1 MKKWILLSLLLSVL
15 TSYGQY
21 SYTYTDPC
29 TLVRKSI
36 YVPAGGG
43 VVVNYFDNQNT
54 FTSNDFSSG
63 VFDTWIQNVS
73 QQNSN
78 SPCESVTTAI
88 VNSITNITVANT
100 LTVVTNVI
108 SVTNVA
114 QSIATIGG
122 SMGSSMTATAGGV
135 TNSSQ
140 SEGSSTNQNS
150 KDEKKSNSNTN
161 SGTNSGSTGTS
172 STGNQNQGSQTTPSS
187 TGGTPTQPSTG
198 TPQQGGSTS
207 DTNQPASTGSPT
219 SESSVEG
226 SSGSGNSLANSLSN
240 AVDGG
245 SADGGSTSGGG
256 GKKSNSNTNSG
267 TNSGS
272 TGTSSTGNQG
282 QGSQTTPNPSGGT
295 PTGSSTGTP
304 QQGGSTTGSDQPTS
318 TGGSS
323 SESSVEGS
331 SGGGSNLVNSLSN
344 AVDGGSADGG
354 STSGGGGKKSNSAAK
369 SVGSLIASGDIVAIA
384 NTDQTQNFRFV
395 GSITHVNTR
404 GTRIKGV
411 LFNYTSGVNNLN
423 VTFYKSWVN
432 KSKKLNTVAAQSIM
446 MDFDKNFFSTT
457 TVLESYKVNNK
468 LTGMFGVNFTAG
480 KMGERSLLNMSAVAG
495 AHTTFKVNNRISTSL
510 LVLGVYSPFTQFYEG
525 KWWDA
530 GIIAVPF
537 NSWDLKI
544 TKTFK
549 FNVSFTGVYEVGQAF
564 LNYQILTGGKV
575 NF

>member
-1 MKKWILLSLLLSVL
+1 MNKWITLFLLFSAL

-21 SYTYTDPC
+21 TYTYTDPC
-29 TLVRKSI
+29 TLVQKSV

-43 VVVNYFDNQNT
+43 VVVNYFDNHST

-63 VFDTWIQNVS
+63 VFDNWIAQVS

-88 VNSITNITVANT
+88 VNGITNITVANT

-140 SEGSSTNQNS
+140 SEGGSTNQNS
-150 KDEKKSNSNTN
+150 KDDKKPNSNTPAGSN
-161 SGTNSGSTGTS
+161 SGTTGTG
-172 STGNQNQGSQTTPSS
+172 STGNQNQGSQTNPSTAGGTSSQPSS
-187 TGGTPTQPSTG
+187 GTS
-198 TPQQGGSTS
+198 QQGG
-207 DTNQPASTGSPT
+207 DTTGTDQPTSTGSPT
-219 SESSVEG
+219 SESSVEE
-226 SSGSGNSLANSLSN
+226 SSGGNNLANSLSN
-240 AVDGG
+240 SVDGG
-245 SADGGSTSGGG
+245 SADGGSSSGGASG
-256 GKKSNSNTNSG
+256 GKKKSNS
-267 TNSGS
+267 
-272 TGTSSTGNQG
+272 
-282 QGSQTTPNPSGGT
+282 
-295 PTGSSTGTP
+295 
-304 QQGGSTTGSDQPTS
+304 
-318 TGGSS
+318 
-323 SESSVEGS
+323 
-331 SGGGSNLVNSLSN
+331 
-344 AVDGGSADGG
+344 SA
-354 STSGGGGKKSNSAAK
+354 KN
-369 SVGSLIASGDIVAIA
+369 VGSLIASGDIVAIA

-395 GSITHVNTR
+395 GSITHANTR

-411 LFNYTSGVNNLN
+411 LFNFTSGVNNLN
-423 VTFYKSWVN
+423 VTFYKSWIN
-432 KSKKLNTVAAQSIM
+432 KSKKLNTVGAQSIM

-457 TVLESYKVNNK
+457 TVLESYKVSNK

-480 KMGERSLLNMSAVAG
+480 KMGERSLLNLSAVGG
-495 AHTTFKVNNRISTSL
+495 AHSSFKVNNRVSTSI

-530 GIIAVPF
+530 GIIVVPF

-549 FNVSFTGVYEVGQAF
+549 FNVSFTGVYEVGQQF
-564 LNYQILTGGKV
+564 LNYQILTGGKLT
-575 NF
+575 F

>member
-1 MKKWILLSLLLSVL
+1 MKKWISLFVFFTFIQASA
-15 TSYGQY
+15 QY

-29 TLVRKSI
+29 TLQSRSVF
-36 YVPAGGG
+36 VPAGGN
-43 VVVNYFDNQNT
+43 VVVNYFDNTNT
-54 FTSNDFSSG
+54 FNSNDFSSG
-63 VFDTWIQNVS
+63 VFDNWITLVS

-88 VNSITNITVANT
+88 VNSITNVTVANT

-114 QSIATIGG
+114 QSIATLGG

-140 SEGSSTNQNS
+140 SEGSSSNQTS
-150 KDEKKSNSNTN
+150 KDDKKSDSNTN
-161 SGTNSGSTGTS
+161 SGTNTESTGTS
-172 STGNQNQGSQTTPSS
+172 PTGNQNQGGQTTS
-187 TGGTPTQPSTG
+187 
-198 TPQQGGSTS
+198 
-207 DTNQPASTGSPT
+207 
-219 SESSVEG
+219 
-226 SSGSGNSLANSLSN
+226 
-240 AVDGG
+240 
-245 SADGGSTSGGG
+245 
-256 GKKSNSNTNSG
+256 
-267 TNSGS
+267 
-272 TGTSSTGNQG
+272 
-282 QGSQTTPNPSGGT
+282 NPSGGT
-295 PTGSSTGTP
+295 STGSSTGTP
-304 QQGGSTTGSDQPTS
+304 QQGGDTTNPNQPTS
-318 TGGSS
+318 TGSTT

-331 SGGGSNLVNSLSN
+331 SGGGSNLANSLSN
-344 AVDGGSADGG
+344 SVDGGSAEGG
-354 STSGGGGKKSNSAAK
+354 SSGGGGTSGGSKKSNAATK

-395 GSITHVNTR
+395 GSITHANTR

-423 VTFYKSWVN
+423 VTFYKSWIN
-432 KSKKLNTVAAQSIM
+432 KSKKLNTVSAQSFM

-457 TVLESYKVNNK
+457 TVLESYKVSNR

-480 KMGERSLLNMSAVAG
+480 KMGERALLNLSAVG
-495 AHTTFKVNNRISTSL
+495 GVHTSFKVTDRISTSV

-549 FNVSFTGVYEVGQAF
+549 FNISFTGVYEVGQAF

>member
-1 MKKWILLSLLLSVL
+1 MKKWILLFSLFSVL
-15 TSYGQY
+15 TSWGQ
-21 SYTYTDPC
+21 YTYTYKDPC
-29 TLVRKSI
+29 TLVSKSI

-43 VVVNYFDNQNT
+43 VMVSYFNNQST

-63 VFDTWIQNVS
+63 AFDNWIAQVS
-73 QQNSN
+73 QQNTN
-78 SPCESVTTAI
+78 SPCESVTAAI

-140 SEGSSTNQNS
+140 SEGGSTNQNS
-150 KDEKKSNSNTN
+150 KDDKKSDSNTPTGTN
-161 SGTNSGSTGTS
+161 SGTTGTS
-172 STGNQNQGSQTTPSS
+172 STGNQNQGGQTNPSS
-187 TGGTPTQPSTG
+187 SGGTPSQPSSG
-198 TPQQGGSTS
+198 TPQQGGETTS
-207 DTNQPASTGSPT
+207 PNQPTSTGSPT

-226 SSGSGNSLANSLSN
+226 SSGSSNNLANSLSN
-240 AVDGG
+240 SVDGG
-245 SADGGSTSGGG
+245 SADGGSSSGGG
-256 GKKSNSNTNSG
+256 G
-267 TNSGS
+267 
-272 TGTSSTGNQG
+272 TS
-282 QGSQTTPNPSGGT
+282 
-295 PTGSSTGTP
+295 
-304 QQGGSTTGSDQPTS
+304 
-318 TGGSS
+318 
-323 SESSVEGS
+323 
-331 SGGGSNLVNSLSN
+331 
-344 AVDGGSADGG
+344 
-354 STSGGGGKKSNSAAK
+354 GGGKKSNSAAK

-395 GSITHVNTR
+395 GSITHANTR

>member
-1 MKKWILLSLLLSVL
+1 MV
-15 TSYGQY
+15 SYF
-21 SYTYTDPC
+21 
-29 TLVRKSI
+29 
-36 YVPAGGG
+36 
-43 VVVNYFDNQNT
+43 NNQST

-63 VFDTWIQNVS
+63 AFDNWIAQVS
-73 QQNSN
+73 QQNTN
-78 SPCESVTTAI
+78 SPCESVTAAI

-140 SEGSSTNQNS
+140 SEGGSTNQNS
-150 KDEKKSNSNTN
+150 KNDKKSNSNT
-161 SGTNSGSTGTS
+161 STGTNTGTTGTG
-172 STGNQNQGSQTTPSS
+172 STGNQNQGGQTNPSS
-187 TGGTPTQPSTG
+187 TRGTPSQPSSG
-198 TPQQGGSTS
+198 TPQQGGET
-207 DTNQPASTGSPT
+207 TN
-219 SESSVEG
+219 
-226 SSGSGNSLANSLSN
+226 
-240 AVDGG
+240 
-245 SADGGSTSGGG
+245 
-256 GKKSNSNTNSG
+256 
-267 TNSGS
+267 
-272 TGTSSTGNQG
+272 
-282 QGSQTTPNPSGGT
+282 PN
-295 PTGSSTGTP
+295 
-304 QQGGSTTGSDQPTS
+304 QPTS
-318 TGGSS
+318 TGGST

-331 SGGGSNLVNSLSN
+331 SGGGSNLANSLSN
-344 AVDGGSADGG
+344 SVDGGSAEGG
-354 STSGGGGKKSNSAAK
+354 SSSGGGTSGGSKKSNNAAK

-395 GSITHVNTR
+395 GSITHANTR

-411 LFNYTSGVNNLN
+411 LFNFTSGVNNLN

-432 KSKKLNTVAAQSIM
+432 KSKKLNTVGAQSIM

-457 TVLESYKVNNK
+457 TVLESYKVSNK

-480 KMGERSLLNMSAVAG
+480 KMGERSLLNLSAVGG
-495 AHTTFKVNNRISTSL
+495 AHSSFKLSDRVSTSL

-530 GIIAVPF
+530 GIIVVPF

-549 FNVSFTGVYEVGQAF
+549 FNVSFTGVYEAGKEF
-564 LNYQILTGGKV
+564 LNYQILTGGKLT
-575 NF
+575 F

>member
-1 MKKWILLSLLLSVL
+1 MKKWILLSLLFSVL

-21 SYTYTDPC
+21 TYTYTDPC
-29 TLVRKSI
+29 TLVLKNV

-43 VVVNYFDNQNT
+43 VVVNYFDNHNT
-54 FTSNDFSSG
+54 FTSNDFATG
-63 VFDTWIQNVS
+63 VFDAWIQNVS

-88 VNSITNITVANT
+88 VNSITNVTVANT

-140 SEGSSTNQNS
+140 SEGGSTNQNS
-150 KDEKKSNSNTN
+150 KDDQKPNTN
-161 SGTNSGSTGTS
+161 SGTNSGTTGTGT
-172 STGNQNQGSQTTPSS
+172 TGNQNQGSQTNPSS
-187 TGGTPTQPSTG
+187 TGGTPTGSSTG
-198 TPQQGGSTS
+198 TPQQGG
-207 DTNQPASTGSPT
+207 DTTNPDQPASTGSPT

-226 SSGSGNSLANSLSN
+226 SSGSGNNLANSLSN
-240 AVDGG
+240 SVDGG

-256 GKKSNSNTNSG
+256 GG
-267 TNSGS
+267 
-272 TGTSSTGNQG
+272 GTS
-282 QGSQTTPNPSGGT
+282 
-295 PTGSSTGTP
+295 
-304 QQGGSTTGSDQPTS
+304 
-318 TGGSS
+318 
-323 SESSVEGS
+323 
-331 SGGGSNLVNSLSN
+331 
-344 AVDGGSADGG
+344 
-354 STSGGGGKKSNSAAK
+354 GGGKKSNTAAK

-395 GSITHVNTR
+395 GSITHANTR

-411 LFNYTSGVNNLN
+411 LFNFTSGVNNLN
-423 VTFYKSWVN
+423 VTFYKSWIN
-432 KSKKLNTVAAQSIM
+432 KSKKLNTVGAQSIM

-457 TVLESYKVNNK
+457 TVLESYKVNRR
-468 LTGMFGVNFTAG
+468 LTAMFGLNFTAG
-480 KMGERSLLNMSAVAG
+480 KMGERSLLNMSAVG
-495 AHTTFKVNNRISTSL
+495 GGHSSFKINDRVSTSV

-530 GIIAVPF
+530 GIIIVPF

-549 FNVSFTGVYEVGQAF
+549 FNVSFTGVYEAGKEF
-564 LNYQILTGGKV
+564 LNYQILTGGKLT
-575 NF
+575 F

>member
-1 MKKWILLSLLLSVL
+1 MKKWISLFVLFLSLQASA
-15 TSYGQY
+15 QY
-21 SYTYTDPC
+21 TYTYTDPC
-29 TLVRKSI
+29 TLALKSVF
-36 YVPAGGG
+36 VPAGGN
-43 VVVNYFDNQNT
+43 VMVNYFDNHNT
-54 FTSNDFSSG
+54 FSANDFSSG
-63 VFDTWIQNVS
+63 VFDNWIALVS

-88 VNSITNITVANT
+88 VNSITNVTVANT

-140 SEGSSTNQNS
+140 SEGGSTNQNS
-150 KDEKKSNSNTN
+150 KDDKKSDSNTN
-161 SGTNSGSTGTS
+161 SGTNTGTTGTG
-172 STGNQNQGSQTTPSS
+172 STGNQSQGGQTTS
-187 TGGTPTQPSTG
+187 
-198 TPQQGGSTS
+198 
-207 DTNQPASTGSPT
+207 
-219 SESSVEG
+219 
-226 SSGSGNSLANSLSN
+226 
-240 AVDGG
+240 
-245 SADGGSTSGGG
+245 
-256 GKKSNSNTNSG
+256 
-267 TNSGS
+267 
-272 TGTSSTGNQG
+272 
-282 QGSQTTPNPSGGT
+282 NPSGGT
-295 PTGSSTGTP
+295 PAGSSTGTP
-304 QQGGSTTGSDQPTS
+304 QQGGETTNPNQPAS

-331 SGGGSNLVNSLSN
+331 SGSSNNLANSLSN
-344 AVDGGSADGG
+344 SVDGGSAEGG
-354 STSGGGGKKSNSAAK
+354 SSSGGGGTSGGSKKSNNAAK

-395 GSITHVNTR
+395 GSITHANTR

-411 LFNYTSGVNNLN
+411 LFNFTTGANNLN

-432 KSKKLNTVAAQSIM
+432 KSKKLNTVGAQSIM

-457 TVLESYKVNNK
+457 TVLESYKVSNK

-480 KMGERSLLNMSAVAG
+480 KMGERALLNLSAVGG
-495 AHTTFKVNNRISTSL
+495 AHSSFKLSDRVSTSV

-530 GIIAVPF
+530 GIIVVPF

-549 FNVSFTGVYEVGQAF
+549 FNVSFTGVYEAGKEF
-564 LNYQILTGGKV
+564 LNYQILTGGKLT
-575 NF
+575 F

>member
-1 MKKWILLSLLLSVL
+1 MKKWISLFIFFVSLQALA
-15 TSYGQY
+15 QY

-29 TLVRKSI
+29 TLTSRSVF
-36 YVPAGGG
+36 VPAGGN
-43 VVVNYFDNQNT
+43 VVVNYFNNQNT
-54 FTSNDFSSG
+54 FNSNDFSSG
-63 VFDTWIQNVS
+63 AFDAWITLVS

-78 SPCESVTTAI
+78 SPCQSVTTAI
-88 VNSITNITVANT
+88 VNSITNVTVANT

-114 QSIATIGG
+114 QSIATLGG

-140 SEGSSTNQNS
+140 SGEGSTNQNL
-150 KDEKKSNSNTN
+150 KDEKKADTNTPT
-161 SGTNSGSTGTS
+161 GTNTGTTGTS
-172 STGNQNQGSQTTPSS
+172 PTGNQNQGGQTNPNPS
-187 TGGTPTQPSTG
+187 GGTPSQPSTG

-207 DTNQPASTGSPT
+207 NPNQPASTGGST

-226 SSGSGNSLANSLSN
+226 SSGSSNNLANSLSN
-240 AVDGG
+240 SVDGG
-245 SADGGSTSGGG
+245 SADGGSSGGGGGTSGG
-256 GKKSNSNTNSG
+256 GKKSNN
-267 TNSGS
+267 
-272 TGTSSTGNQG
+272 
-282 QGSQTTPNPSGGT
+282 
-295 PTGSSTGTP
+295 
-304 QQGGSTTGSDQPTS
+304 
-318 TGGSS
+318 
-323 SESSVEGS
+323 
-331 SGGGSNLVNSLSN
+331 
-344 AVDGGSADGG
+344 
-354 STSGGGGKKSNSAAK
+354 AAK

-395 GSITHVNTR
+395 GSITHANTR

-411 LFNYTSGVNNLN
+411 LFNFTSGVNNLN
-423 VTFYKSWVN
+423 VTFYKSWIN
-432 KSKKLNTVAAQSIM
+432 KSKKLNTVGAQSIM

-457 TVLESYKVNNK
+457 TILESYKVSNK

-480 KMGERSLLNMSAVAG
+480 KMGERALLNLSAVGG
-495 AHTTFKVNNRISTSL
+495 AHSSFKVNDRISTSV

-549 FNVSFTGVYEVGQAF
+549 FNISFTGVYEVGKEF
-564 LNYQILTGGKV
+564 LNYQILTGGKL

>member
-1 MKKWILLSLLLSVL
+1 MKKWILLFLLLSTL
-15 TSYGQY
+15 TSWSQ
-21 SYTYTDPC
+21 YTYTYKDPC
-29 TLVRKSI
+29 TLVSKSI

-43 VVVNYFDNQNT
+43 VMVNYFDNQNI

-63 VFDTWIQNVS
+63 VFDNWIAQVS

-140 SEGSSTNQNS
+140 SEGGSTNQNS
-150 KDEKKSNSNTN
+150 KDDKKSNSNTPT
-161 SGTNSGSTGTS
+161 GTNSGTTGTS
-172 STGNQNQGSQTTPSS
+172 STGNQNQGGQTTSNPS
-187 TGGTPTQPSTG
+187 GGTPTQPSSG
-198 TPQQGGSTS
+198 TPQQGGETTGS
-207 DTNQPASTGSPT
+207 DQPTSTGSPT

-226 SSGSGNSLANSLSN
+226 SSGGGNNLANSLSN

-245 SADGGSTSGGG
+245 SADGGSTSG
-256 GKKSNSNTNSG
+256 
-267 TNSGS
+267 
-272 TGTSSTGNQG
+272 
-282 QGSQTTPNPSGGT
+282 
-295 PTGSSTGTP
+295 
-304 QQGGSTTGSDQPTS
+304 
-318 TGGSS
+318 
-323 SESSVEGS
+323 
-331 SGGGSNLVNSLSN
+331 
-344 AVDGGSADGG
+344 
-354 STSGGGGKKSNSAAK
+354 GGGGKKSNSAAK

-395 GSITHVNTR
+395 GSITHANTR

-411 LFNYTSGVNNLN
+411 LFNFTSGVNNLN

-432 KSKKLNTVAAQSIM
+432 KSKKLNTVGAQSIM

-457 TVLESYKVNNK
+457 TVLESYKVSNK
-468 LTGMFGVNFTAG
+468 FTGMFGVNFTAG

-495 AHTTFKVNNRISTSL
+495 GHSSFKLSDRVSTSV

-530 GIIAVPF
+530 GIIVVPF

-549 FNVSFTGVYEVGQAF
+549 FNVSFTGVYEAGKEF
-564 LNYQILTGGKV
+564 LNYQILTGGKLT
-575 NF
+575 F

>member
-1 MKKWILLSLLLSVL
+1 MKKWILLSLLLPVL

-63 VFDTWIQNVS
+63 VFDAWIQNVS
-73 QQNSN
+73 QLNSN
-78 SPCESVTTAI
+78 SPCESVTTAV
-88 VNSITNITVANT
+88 VNTITNITVANT

-150 KDEKKSNSNTN
+150 KDDKKSDSNTT
-161 SGTNSGSTGTS
+161 SGTNSGSTGTGT
-172 STGNQNQGSQTTPSS
+172 TGNQNQGGQTTPSS
-187 TGGTPTQPSTG
+187 TGGTPAGSSTG
-198 TPQQGGSTS
+198 TPQQGG
-207 DTNQPASTGSPT
+207 DTTNPDQPASTGSPA

-245 SADGGSTSGGG
+245 SADGGSS
-256 GKKSNSNTNSG
+256 
-267 TNSGS
+267 
-272 TGTSSTGNQG
+272 
-282 QGSQTTPNPSGGT
+282 
-295 PTGSSTGTP
+295 
-304 QQGGSTTGSDQPTS
+304 
-318 TGGSS
+318 
-323 SESSVEGS
+323 
-331 SGGGSNLVNSLSN
+331 
-344 AVDGGSADGG
+344 GG
-354 STSGGGGKKSNSAAK
+354 STSGGGKKSNSAAK

-395 GSITHVNTR
+395 GSITHANTR

-411 LFNYTSGVNNLN
+411 LFNFTSGVNNLN
-423 VTFYKSWVN
+423 VTFYKSWIN
-432 KSKKLNTVAAQSIM
+432 KSKKLNTVGAQSIM

-457 TVLESYKVNNK
+457 TVLESYKVSNK
-468 LTGMFGVNFTAG
+468 FTGMFGVNFTAG

>member
-1 MKKWILLSLLLSVL
+1 M
-15 TSYGQY
+15 
-21 SYTYTDPC
+21 
-29 TLVRKSI
+29 
-36 YVPAGGG
+36 
-43 VVVNYFDNQNT
+43 VNYFDNHNT
-54 FTSNDFSSG
+54 FSANDFSSG
-63 VFDTWIQNVS
+63 VFDNWIALVS

-140 SEGSSTNQNS
+140 SEGGSTNQNS
-150 KDEKKSNSNTN
+150 KDDKKSDSNTN
-161 SGTNSGSTGTS
+161 SGTNTGTTGTS
-172 STGNQNQGSQTTPSS
+172 STGNQSQGGQTTS
-187 TGGTPTQPSTG
+187 
-198 TPQQGGSTS
+198 
-207 DTNQPASTGSPT
+207 
-219 SESSVEG
+219 
-226 SSGSGNSLANSLSN
+226 
-240 AVDGG
+240 
-245 SADGGSTSGGG
+245 
-256 GKKSNSNTNSG
+256 
-267 TNSGS
+267 
-272 TGTSSTGNQG
+272 
-282 QGSQTTPNPSGGT
+282 NPSGGT
-295 PTGSSTGTP
+295 PAGSSTGTP
-304 QQGGSTTGSDQPTS
+304 QQGGETTSPNQPAS

-331 SGGGSNLVNSLSN
+331 SGSSNNLANSLSN
-344 AVDGGSADGG
+344 SVDGGSAEGG
-354 STSGGGGKKSNSAAK
+354 SSSGGGGTSGGSKKSNNAAK

-395 GSITHVNTR
+395 GSITHANTR

-411 LFNYTSGVNNLN
+411 LFNFTTGANNLN

-432 KSKKLNTVAAQSIM
+432 KSKKLNTVGAQSIM

-457 TVLESYKVNNK
+457 TVLESYKVSNK

-480 KMGERSLLNMSAVAG
+480 KMGERALLNLSAVGG
-495 AHTTFKVNNRISTSL
+495 AHSSFKLSDRVSTSV

-530 GIIAVPF
+530 GIIIVPF

-549 FNVSFTGVYEVGQAF
+549 FNVSFTGVYEAGKEF
-564 LNYQILTGGKV
+564 LNYQILTGGKLT
-575 NF
+575 F

>member
-1 MKKWILLSLLLSVL
+1 MKKWILLFSLFSVL
-15 TSYGQY
+15 TSWGQ
-21 SYTYTDPC
+21 YTYTYKDPC
-29 TLVRKSI
+29 TLVSKSI

-43 VVVNYFDNQNT
+43 VIVSYFNNQST

-63 VFDTWIQNVS
+63 VFDNWIAQVS
-73 QQNSN
+73 QQNTN

-140 SEGSSTNQNS
+140 SEGGSTNQNS
-150 KDEKKSNSNTN
+150 KNDKKSDSNTP
-161 SGTNSGSTGTS
+161 SGTNSGTTGTS
-172 STGNQNQGSQTTPSS
+172 PTGNQNQGGQTNPNSS
-187 TGGTPTQPSTG
+187 GGTPSQPSSG
-198 TPQQGGSTS
+198 TPQQGGET
-207 DTNQPASTGSPT
+207 TN
-219 SESSVEG
+219 
-226 SSGSGNSLANSLSN
+226 
-240 AVDGG
+240 
-245 SADGGSTSGGG
+245 
-256 GKKSNSNTNSG
+256 
-267 TNSGS
+267 
-272 TGTSSTGNQG
+272 
-282 QGSQTTPNPSGGT
+282 PN
-295 PTGSSTGTP
+295 
-304 QQGGSTTGSDQPTS
+304 QPTS
-318 TGGSS
+318 TGGST

-331 SGGGSNLVNSLSN
+331 SGGGSNLANSLSN
-344 AVDGGSADGG
+344 SVDGGSAEGG
-354 STSGGGGKKSNSAAK
+354 SSSGGGTSGGGKKSNNAAK

-395 GSITHVNTR
+395 GSITHANTR

-411 LFNYTSGVNNLN
+411 LFNFTSGVNNLN

-432 KSKKLNTVAAQSIM
+432 KSKKLNTVGAQSIM

-457 TVLESYKVNNK
+457 TVLESYKVSNK

-480 KMGERSLLNMSAVAG
+480 KMGERSLLNLSAVGG
-495 AHTTFKVNNRISTSL
+495 AHSSFKLSDRVSTSV

-530 GIIAVPF
+530 GIIVVPF

-549 FNVSFTGVYEVGQAF
+549 FNVSFTGVYEAGKEF
-564 LNYQILTGGKV
+564 LNYQILTGGKLT
-575 NF
+575 F

>member
-1 MKKWILLSLLLSVL
+1 MKKWILLFSLFSAL
-15 TSYGQY
+15 TSWSQY
-21 SYTYTDPC
+21 TYTYTDPC
-29 TLVRKSI
+29 TLTSKSVF
-36 YVPAGGG
+36 VPAGGNI
-43 VVVNYFDNQNT
+43 VVNYFDNTNT
-54 FTSNDFSSG
+54 FNSNDFSSG
-63 VFDTWIQNVS
+63 AFDAWIALVS

-88 VNSITNITVANT
+88 VNGITNVTVANT

-114 QSIATIGG
+114 QSIATLGG

-140 SEGSSTNQNS
+140 SEGGSTNQNS
-150 KDEKKSNSNTN
+150 KDEKKSDSNTS
-161 SGTNSGSTGTS
+161 SGTNTGSTGTS
-172 STGNQNQGSQTTPSS
+172 PTGNQSQGGQTTS
-187 TGGTPTQPSTG
+187 
-198 TPQQGGSTS
+198 
-207 DTNQPASTGSPT
+207 
-219 SESSVEG
+219 
-226 SSGSGNSLANSLSN
+226 
-240 AVDGG
+240 
-245 SADGGSTSGGG
+245 
-256 GKKSNSNTNSG
+256 
-267 TNSGS
+267 
-272 TGTSSTGNQG
+272 
-282 QGSQTTPNPSGGT
+282 NPSGGT
-295 PTGSSTGTP
+295 PAGSSTGTP
-304 QQGGSTTGSDQPTS
+304 QQGGETTSPNQPAS

-331 SGGGSNLVNSLSN
+331 SGGGSNLANSLSN
-344 AVDGGSADGG
+344 SVDGGSSDGGSSGGG
-354 STSGGGGKKSNSAAK
+354 STSGGGKKSNNAAK

-395 GSITHVNTR
+395 GSITHANTR

-411 LFNYTSGVNNLN
+411 LFNFTTGANNLN

-432 KSKKLNTVAAQSIM
+432 KSKKLNTVGAQSIM

-457 TVLESYKVNNK
+457 TVLESYKVSTK

-480 KMGERSLLNMSAVAG
+480 KMGERALLNLSAVGG
-495 AHTTFKVNNRISTSL
+495 AHSSFKVSDRVSTSV

-530 GIIAVPF
+530 GIIVVPF

-549 FNVSFTGVYEVGQAF
+549 FNVSFTGVYEAGKEF
-564 LNYQILTGGKV
+564 LNYQILTGGKLT
-575 NF
+575 F

>member
-43 VVVNYFDNQNT
+43 VVVNYFNNQNT

-140 SEGSSTNQNS
+140 SEGGSTNQNS
-150 KDEKKSNSNTN
+150 KDDKKSNSNTSAGSN
-161 SGTNSGSTGTS
+161 SGTTGTG
-172 STGNQNQGSQTTPSS
+172 STGNQNQGSQTNPSS
-187 TGGTPTQPSTG
+187 TGGTPSQPASG
-198 TPQQGGSTS
+198 TPQQGGET
-207 DTNQPASTGSPT
+207 TNPDQPTSTGSST

-226 SSGSGNSLANSLSN
+226 SSGGGSNLANSLSN

-245 SADGGSTSGGG
+245 SADGGSSSGGTSGG
-256 GKKSNSNTNSG
+256 GKKSNN
-267 TNSGS
+267 
-272 TGTSSTGNQG
+272 
-282 QGSQTTPNPSGGT
+282 
-295 PTGSSTGTP
+295 
-304 QQGGSTTGSDQPTS
+304 
-318 TGGSS
+318 
-323 SESSVEGS
+323 
-331 SGGGSNLVNSLSN
+331 
-344 AVDGGSADGG
+344 
-354 STSGGGGKKSNSAAK
+354 AAK

-395 GSITHVNTR
+395 GSITHANTR

-411 LFNYTSGVNNLN
+411 LFNFTSGVNNLN
-423 VTFYKSWVN
+423 VTFYKSWIN
-432 KSKKLNTVAAQSIM
+432 KSKKLNTVGAQSFM

-457 TVLESYKVNNK
+457 TVLESYKVSNK
-468 LTGMFGVNFTAG
+468 LTAMFGVNFTAG
-480 KMGERSLLNMSAVAG
+480 KMGERSLLNLSAVAG
-495 AHTTFKVNNRISTSL
+495 AHSSFKVSDRVSTSIL
-510 LVLGVYSPFTQFYEG
+510 ILGVYSPFTQFYEG

-549 FNVSFTGVYEVGQAF
+549 FNVSFTGVYQVGEEF
-564 LNYQILTGGKV
+564 LNYQILTGGKL

>member
-1 MKKWILLSLLLSVL
+1 MKKWILLFSLFSAL
-15 TSYGQY
+15 TSWSQY
-21 SYTYTDPC
+21 TYTYTDPC
-29 TLVRKSI
+29 TLTSKSVF
-36 YVPAGGG
+36 VPAGGNI
-43 VVVNYFDNQNT
+43 VVNYFDNTNT
-54 FTSNDFSSG
+54 FNSNDFSSG
-63 VFDTWIQNVS
+63 AFDAWIALVS

-88 VNSITNITVANT
+88 VNSITNVTVANT

-140 SEGSSTNQNS
+140 SEGGSTNQNS
-150 KDEKKSNSNTN
+150 KDEKKSDSNTS
-161 SGTNSGSTGTS
+161 SGTNTGSTGTS
-172 STGNQNQGSQTTPSS
+172 PTGNQSQGGQTTS
-187 TGGTPTQPSTG
+187 
-198 TPQQGGSTS
+198 
-207 DTNQPASTGSPT
+207 
-219 SESSVEG
+219 
-226 SSGSGNSLANSLSN
+226 
-240 AVDGG
+240 
-245 SADGGSTSGGG
+245 
-256 GKKSNSNTNSG
+256 
-267 TNSGS
+267 
-272 TGTSSTGNQG
+272 
-282 QGSQTTPNPSGGT
+282 NPSGGT

-304 QQGGSTTGSDQPTS
+304 QQGGETTSPNQPAS

-331 SGGGSNLVNSLSN
+331 SGGGSNLANSLSN
-344 AVDGGSADGG
+344 SVDGGSSDGGSSGGG
-354 STSGGGGKKSNSAAK
+354 STSGGGKKSNNAAK

-395 GSITHVNTR
+395 GSITHANTR

-411 LFNYTSGVNNLN
+411 LFNFTTGANNLN

-432 KSKKLNTVAAQSIM
+432 KSKKLNTVGAQSIM

-457 TVLESYKVNNK
+457 TVLESYKVSTK

-480 KMGERSLLNMSAVAG
+480 KMGERALLNLSAVGG
-495 AHTTFKVNNRISTSL
+495 AHSSFKLSDRVSTSV

-530 GIIAVPF
+530 GIIVVPF

-549 FNVSFTGVYEVGQAF
+549 FNVSFTGVYEAGKEF
-564 LNYQILTGGKV
+564 LNYQILTGGKLT
-575 NF
+575 F

>member
-78 SPCESVTTAI
+78 SPCELVTTAI

-150 KDEKKSNSNTN
+150 KDDKKSDSNTN

-172 STGNQNQGSQTTPSS
+172 PAGNQNQGSQTNPSS
-187 TGGTPTQPSTG
+187 TGGTPTGSSTG
-198 TPQQGGSTS
+198 TPQQGGDTS
-207 DTNQPASTGSPT
+207 NPNQPTSTGGST

-226 SSGSGNSLANSLSN
+226 SSGSGNNLANSLSN
-240 AVDGG
+240 SVDGG

-256 GKKSNSNTNSG
+256 G
-267 TNSGS
+267 
-272 TGTSSTGNQG
+272 TS
-282 QGSQTTPNPSGGT
+282 
-295 PTGSSTGTP
+295 
-304 QQGGSTTGSDQPTS
+304 
-318 TGGSS
+318 
-323 SESSVEGS
+323 
-331 SGGGSNLVNSLSN
+331 
-344 AVDGGSADGG
+344 
-354 STSGGGGKKSNSAAK
+354 GGGKKSNSAAK
-369 SVGSLIASGDIVAIA
+369 NVGSLIASGDIVAIA

-395 GSITHVNTR
+395 GSITHANTR

-411 LFNYTSGVNNLN
+411 LFNFTSGVNNLN
-423 VTFYKSWVN
+423 VTFYKSWIN
-432 KSKKLNTVAAQSIM
+432 KSKKLNTVGAQSIM

-457 TVLESYKVNNK
+457 TVLESYKVSNK
-468 LTGMFGVNFTAG
+468 LTGMFGLNFTAG
-480 KMGERSLLNMSAVAG
+480 KMGERALLNLSAVAG
-495 AHTTFKVNNRISTSL
+495 GHSSFKVSDRVSTSV

-530 GIIAVPF
+530 GIIVVPF

-549 FNVSFTGVYEVGQAF
+549 FNVSFTGVYEAGKEF
-564 LNYQILTGGKV
+564 LNYQILTGGKLT
-575 NF
+575 F

>member
-1 MKKWILLSLLLSVL
+1 MV
-15 TSYGQY
+15 SYF
-21 SYTYTDPC
+21 
-29 TLVRKSI
+29 
-36 YVPAGGG
+36 
-43 VVVNYFDNQNT
+43 NNQST

-63 VFDTWIQNVS
+63 AFDNWIAQVS
-73 QQNSN
+73 QQNTN
-78 SPCESVTTAI
+78 SPCESVTAAI

-140 SEGSSTNQNS
+140 SEGGSTNQNS
-150 KDEKKSNSNTN
+150 KDDKKSDSNTPTGTN
-161 SGTNSGSTGTS
+161 SGTTGTS
-172 STGNQNQGSQTTPSS
+172 PTGNQNQGGQT
-187 TGGTPTQPSTG
+187 
-198 TPQQGGSTS
+198 
-207 DTNQPASTGSPT
+207 N
-219 SESSVEG
+219 
-226 SSGSGNSLANSLSN
+226 
-240 AVDGG
+240 
-245 SADGGSTSGGG
+245 
-256 GKKSNSNTNSG
+256 
-267 TNSGS
+267 
-272 TGTSSTGNQG
+272 
-282 QGSQTTPNPSGGT
+282 PNPSGGT
-295 PTGSSTGTP
+295 PSQPSSGTP
-304 QQGGSTTGSDQPTS
+304 QQGGETTNPNQPTS
-318 TGGSS
+318 TGGST

-331 SGGGSNLVNSLSN
+331 SGGGSNLANSLSN
-344 AVDGGSADGG
+344 SVDGGSAEGG
-354 STSGGGGKKSNSAAK
+354 SSSGGGGGKKSNSAAK

-395 GSITHVNTR
+395 GSITHANTR

-411 LFNYTSGVNNLN
+411 LFNFTSGVNNLN

-432 KSKKLNTVAAQSIM
+432 KSKKLNTVGAQSIM

-457 TVLESYKVNNK
+457 TVLESYKVSNK

-480 KMGERSLLNMSAVAG
+480 KMGERSLLNLSAVGG
-495 AHTTFKVNNRISTSL
+495 AHSSFKLSNRVSTSV

-530 GIIAVPF
+530 GIIVVPF

-549 FNVSFTGVYEVGQAF
+549 FNVSFTGVYEAGKEF
-564 LNYQILTGGKV
+564 LNYQILTGGKLT
-575 NF
+575 F